1 MTRRKQQIWDEQYQ
15 QHHGSLKNLKGHYE
29 AGFIIEEILGPRPET
44 PLLDDIA
51 TQEQLDKLEEDRQ
64 KTDDILGDWH
74 TPPGSPWERDPNQT
88 VDDLSLSWDTDDIA
102 IPNSWDEGEE
112 TADEVNAQATEESN
126 TEGDEENES
135 EDSLPELISDKADT
149 SEDSGY
155 SLLNKPPSA
164 EDEDFGAAEKTKEE
178 EAEEKKETMYKVID
192 KADKEAQLE
201 ESTINFILN
210 MENPDYKDPE
220 PCTGLT

>member
-1 MTRRKQQIWDEQYQ
+1 MA
-15 QHHGSLKNLKGHYE
+15 N
-29 AGFIIEEILGPRPET
+29 
-44 PLLDDIA
+44 
-51 TQEQLDKLEEDRQ
+51 
-64 KTDDILGDWH
+64 
-74 TPPGSPWERDPNQT
+74 
-88 VDDLSLSWDTDDIA
+88 
-102 IPNSWDEGEE
+102 EGEE
-112 TADEVNAQATEESN
+112 TAGEVNAQATEESN

-135 EDSLPELISDKADT
+135 EDNLPELVSDEADT
-149 SEDSGY
+149 SQDSGY
-155 SLLNKPPSA
+155 SFLNTPPSA

-220 PCTGLT
+220 PCTCLLYTSPSPRDRQKSRMPSSA

>member
-1 MTRRKQQIWDEQYQ
+1 MA
-15 QHHGSLKNLKGHYE
+15 N
-29 AGFIIEEILGPRPET
+29 
-44 PLLDDIA
+44 
-51 TQEQLDKLEEDRQ
+51 
-64 KTDDILGDWH
+64 
-74 TPPGSPWERDPNQT
+74 
-88 VDDLSLSWDTDDIA
+88 
-102 IPNSWDEGEE
+102 EGEE
-112 TADEVNAQATEESN
+112 TAGEVNAQATEESN

-135 EDSLPELISDKADT
+135 EDSLPELVSDEADT

-155 SLLNKPPSA
+155 AFLNTSPSA
-164 EDEDFGAAEKTKEE
+164 EDEDFGAAERTKEEE

-220 PCTGLT
+220 PCTGLTCHLTGFAGHIVS